1 MFTGTFIVRRAASDR
16 LNPSRRTGTA
26 HDGASHAAGAT
37 TTALRSEAE
46 QFTLTVVGETWEGHE
61 LPLSLIAISP
71 HRRTALLELP
81 ARSGDRY
88 RVTRGWTEVVEEY
101 EAALTAMLGPVRRR
115 PRRRA

>member
-71 HRRTALLELP
+71 HSAPRCWSFP
-81 ARSGDRY
+81 P
-88 RVTRGWTEVVEEY
+88 
-101 EAALTAMLGPVRRR
+101 GPG
-115 PRRRA
+115 RASR